1 MSERRRP
8 ACLSAKREKVSRTF
22 GARAGEPPAL
32 PIKNTQMVAIIH
44 KRSWRDFDWILALL
58 AIGIVLFGTIQIRN
72 AQPAE
77 SYWVKQLIGLSIG
90 LVAMLAIA
98 FTDYRKLLNLA
109 PAFYVFGLI
118 LLVIVLV
125 PGIGLKINGQ
135 RAWIKVPAIGQFQ
148 PSEFVKVTTAMML
161 ARYFGK
167 NRVQVLTVKEMIV
180 GGLILALPIGL
191 ILLEPDVGSVLTYMP
206 ILAVVLF
213 LSAIRLRLVVAATVL
228 AVILIPFA
236 YVMGVKTGM
245 VKGYQQERINVILD
259 PENADRRRIGYHTWQ
274 SIITVGEGGLFGSRS
289 SAEHSQSG
297 LKFLPEPH
305 TDFIYAVTAEN
316 AGFVGCVLVLLAY
329 IVLLSR
335 LITGARRA
343 ADRMGMLFIMAFVG
357 GLTFQIFINIGM
369 ALGISPVIG
378 VPLPLMSAGLA
389 SLIATF
395 IAIGFAISVQLRRFV
410 N

>member
-1 MSERRRP
+1 
-8 ACLSAKREKVSRTF
+8 
-22 GARAGEPPAL
+22 
-32 PIKNTQMVAIIH
+32 
-44 KRSWRDFDWILALL
+44 
-58 AIGIVLFGTIQIRN
+58 
-72 AQPAE
+72 
-77 SYWVKQLIGLSIG
+77 
-90 LVAMLAIA
+90 
-98 FTDYRKLLNLA
+98 
-109 PAFYVFGLI
+109 LI

-135 RAWIKVPAIGQFQ
+135 RAWIKVPGIGQFQ

-167 NRVQVLTVKEMIV
+167 NRIEVLKLKEIIV
-180 GGLILALPIGL
+180 GGLILALPCGL
-191 ILLEPDVGSVLTYMP
+191 ILLEPDVGSVLTYIP

-213 LSAIRLRLVVAATVL
+213 LSAIRLRLVVACALL
-228 AVILIPFA
+228 AVVLIPVS
-236 YVMGVKTGM
+236 YVVGVKTGA

-259 PENADRRRIGYHTWQ
+259 PENADRRGIGYHTWQ
-274 SIITVGEGGLFGSRS
+274 SILTVGEGGLFGSRS
-289 SAEHSQSG
+289 PAEFSQSG

-316 AGFVGCVLVLLAY
+316 AGFVGCVLVLLSY
-329 IVLLSR
+329 VILLSR
-335 LITGARRA
+335 LITGARRSS
-343 ADRMGMLFIMAFVG
+343 DRMGMLFIMAFVG

>member
-1 MSERRRP
+1 
-8 ACLSAKREKVSRTF
+8 
-22 GARAGEPPAL
+22 
-32 PIKNTQMVAIIH
+32 MVAIIH

-58 AIGIVLFGTIQIRN
+58 AIGIVLFGTVQIRN
-72 AQPAE
+72 AQPTE
-77 SYWVKQLIGLSIG
+77 PYWIKQLIGLGIG

-98 FTDYRKLLNLA
+98 FTDYRKLLNLS
-109 PAFYVFGLI
+109 PAFYIFGL
-118 LLVIVLV
+118 LLLMIVLV

-135 RAWIKVPAIGQFQ
+135 RAWIKVPGIGQFQ

-167 NRVQVLTVKEMIV
+167 NRVQALSLKEMIT
-180 GGLILALPIGL
+180 GGMILAMPIFL
-191 ILLEPDVGSVLTYMP
+191 ILLEPDVGSVLTYLP

-213 LSAIRLRLVVAATVL
+213 LSAIKLRLVIGAAVL
-228 AVILIPFA
+228 AVVMIPAA
-236 YVMGVKTGM
+236 YWIGVKTGY
-245 VKGYQQERINVILD
+245 VKPYQQERINVILD
-259 PENADRRRIGYHTWQ
+259 PENADRRGIGYHTWQ
-274 SIITVGEGGLFGSRS
+274 SILTVGEGGLLGSRAS
-289 SAEHSQSG
+289 VEHSQSG

-305 TDFIYAVTAEN
+305 TDFIYAVLAEN
-316 AGFVGCVLVLLAY
+316 AGFVGCILVLLAY
-329 IVLLSR
+329 VVLVSR

-343 ADRMGMLFIMAFVG
+343 SDRMGMLFIMAFVG
-357 GLTFQIFINIGM
+357 GLSFQIFINIGM

>member
-1 MSERRRP
+1 
-8 ACLSAKREKVSRTF
+8 
-22 GARAGEPPAL
+22 
-32 PIKNTQMVAIIH
+32 MVAIIH

-58 AIGIVLFGTIQIRN
+58 AIAIVLFGTIQIRN
-72 AQPAE
+72 AQPTE
-77 SYWVKQLIGLSIG
+77 TYWVKQLIGLGIG
-90 LVAMLAIA
+90 LIAMLAIA
-98 FTDYRKLLNLA
+98 FTDYRKLLHLA
-109 PAFYVFGLI
+109 PAFYIFGLV
-118 LLVIVLV
+118 LLVIVLI

-135 RAWIKVPAIGQFQ
+135 RAWIKVPGIGQFQ

-167 NRVQVLTVKEMIV
+167 NRVQTLTLKEIIV
-180 GGLILALPIGL
+180 GGLILALPCGL
-191 ILLEPDVGSVLTYMP
+191 ILLEPDVGSVLTYIP

-213 LSAIRLRLVVAATVL
+213 LSAIRLRLVIASVL
-228 AVILIPFA
+228 IAVILIPASYWF
-236 YVMGVKTGM
+236 GVKTGL

-259 PENADRRRIGYHTWQ
+259 PEKADRRGIGYHTWQ
-274 SIITVGEGGLFGSRS
+274 SILTVGEGGLFGSRS
-289 SAEHSQSG
+289 SVEHSQSG

-335 LITGARRA
+335 LITGARRSS
-343 ADRMGMLFIMAFVG
+343 DRMGMLFIMAFVG
-357 GLTFQIFINIGM
+357 GMTFQIFINIGM

-395 IAIGFAISVQLRRFV
+395 IAIGFAASVQLRRFV